1 MKVTSAIAPLL
12 AAYRAAGTPA
22 SIAVADNDAVNDLS
36 NTFISVGYMY
46 APGDWLVMAELGKT
60 HTEREALLAEQ
71 TLGYITIGY
80 RLGSVTPYVPLARRD
95 TSTANSVLGV
105 VPSLDTSLNRSIAAG
120 DVSQTRTSLG
130 ARWDFITNMAF
141 KTQFDHVNLDS
152 GSAGGLVSRS

>member
-1 MKVTSAIAPLL
+1 
-12 AAYRAAGTPA
+12 
-22 SIAVADNDAVNDLS
+22 
-36 NTFISVGYMY
+36 
-46 APGDWLVMAELGKT
+46 MAELGKT

-130 ARWDFITNMAF
+130 ARWDFITNMVSL
-141 KTQFDHVNLDS
+141 T
-152 GSAGGLVSRS
+152 GSIEPPMIGI